1 MSDPNGKKTGKFRV
15 AVVIPKYGLVG
26 GGERFAS
33 ELTGRLAVDGRFDI
47 HVFANKWTQ
56 GSSNNV
62 TFHKV
67 PIVSFPKFLRPLSF
81 AMFAARQTSSGGFDL
96 VHSHERMT
104 GADIYS
110 VHCVPHAGW
119 IRDVRGKRPSCF
131 DRAVISVEKRMISSG
146 ANSWFLPVSTLAIDA
161 FRSEYK
167 NLQGIWQPLHPGVDA
182 ARFSTPSVSSC
193 RAEVR
198 GRHGIADNDF
208 LALFVG
214 MNFEVKGL
222 STLIKAIA
230 LAQAVSPGRK
240 MRLLVVG
247 RGDERKYRE
256 MAASHGIGESVIFA
270 GTRQQD
276 IEKYYRASDCFAML
290 SSFDTFGMVVLEAM
304 ASSLPVVISSGVGA
318 KDLVEEGVNG
328 FVVAD
333 CSDAKEAAERFK
345 LLLDEKKR
353 SEMGMNAFIT
363 ASRHDWDALAKR
375 MGDLYME
382 ALALKGPAPV
392 GAR

>member
-1 MSDPNGKKTGKFRV
+1 MSDPKIKKTGKFRV
-15 AVVIPKYGLVG
+15 AVAIPKYGLVG

-33 ELTGRLAVDGRFDI
+33 ELTGRLADDGRFDI
-47 HVFANKWTQ
+47 HVFANKWARD
-56 GSSNNV
+56 SSGPV

-67 PIVSFPKFLRPLSF
+67 PIVGFPKFLRPLSF
-81 AMFAARQTSSGGFDL
+81 AMFAAREIARGGFDL
-96 VHSHERMT
+96 VHSHERMP

-119 IRDVRGKRPSCF
+119 IRDVRRKRPSCF
-131 DRAVISVEKRMISSG
+131 DRAVISVERRMISSG
-146 ANSWFLPVSTLAIDA
+146 VNSWFLPVSTLAIDA

-167 NLQGIWQPLHPGVDA
+167 NLQGRWQPLHPGVDLK
-182 ARFSTPSVSSC
+182 RFSSPSVSSC

-198 GRHGIADNDF
+198 GRHGIDDNDF

-222 STLIKAIA
+222 ATLIKALSI
-230 LAQAVSPGRK
+230 AQAATPERK
-240 MRLLVVG
+240 LRLLVVG

-256 MAASHGIGESVIFA
+256 MAAAHGIGESVIFA
-270 GTRQQD
+270 GTRQRD

-318 KDLVEEGVNG
+318 KDLVEDGVNG
-328 FVVAD
+328 FVAAD
-333 CSDAKEAAERFK
+333 CIDAKAAAECFIS
-345 LLLDEKKR
+345 LLDEKKR
-353 SEMGMNAFIT
+353 SEMGKAAFLT
-363 ASRHDWDALAKR
+363 ASRHDWAALAKR
-375 MGDLYME
+375 MGDIYME
-382 ALALKGPAPV
+382 ALSLKGRSHA

>member
-1 MSDPNGKKTGKFRV
+1 LNGPDGKKTGKFRV

-47 HVFANKWTQ
+47 HVFANKWAQ
-56 GSSNNV
+56 GSSAPV

-67 PIVSFPKFLRPLSF
+67 PVVGFPKFLRPLSF
-81 AMFAARQTSSGGFDL
+81 ALFAARQTASGGFDL

-119 IRDVRGKRPSCF
+119 IRDVRLKRPSCF
-131 DRAVISVEKRMISSG
+131 DRAVISVERRMISSG
-146 ANSWFLPVSTLAIDA
+146 GNSWFLPVSTLAIDA

-167 NLQGIWQPLHPGVDA
+167 ALQGNWQPLHPGVDIA
-182 ARFSTPSVSSC
+182 MFSTPAVSSC

-198 GRHGIADNDF
+198 GRHGIGEGDF

-222 STLIKAIA
+222 ATIIKALA
-230 LAQAVSPGRK
+230 LAQKATPVRK

-256 MAASHGIGESVIFA
+256 MAVAHGIGDAVVFA
-270 GTRQQD
+270 GTRRQD

-290 SSFDTFGMVVLEAM
+290 SAFDTFGMVVLEAM
-304 ASSLPVVISSGVGA
+304 AASLPVIISSGVGA

-333 CSDAKEAAERFK
+333 CLDAERAAGRFRF
-345 LLLDEKKR
+345 LLDEKRR
-353 SEMGMNAFIT
+353 SEMGSAAFLT

-382 ALALKGPAPV
+382 ALTLKGRVRP
-392 GAR
+392 GA